1 MASNKEK
8 ILSYI
13 KENGQAT
20 VNELLDILLIERAM
34 IHRHLKSMV
43 EAGVIRKIGSAPKVW
58 YVPVEKKKQVLEIP
72 NIPASATKIINSNFL
87 LITPQGER
95 LDGVAGFVRWCADRR
110 YDIIKR
116 SSEYEALYKKYVALE
131 ENGLLDGTLKMRD
144 TFGDDCRIDKTYYVD
159 FYAWEIF
166 GKTKLGQLL
175 LYAKQSQ
182 NRKMIKEV
190 IDIIHPCVNS
200 LIKKHN
206 INAVGY
212 IPPTVK
218 RTIQIMDVIKKN
230 LRIALPEIKLTKAV
244 GEVRV
249 PQKTLSKLQERVD
262 NARETIMVSGN
273 KNFSTVLLIDDAVGS
288 GATMNETA
296 RKLKNHGIA
305 GKVIGLAIIGSLKG
319 FDVISE
325 I

>member
-58 YVPVEKKKQVLEIP
+58 YVPAEKKKQVLEIP
-72 NIPASATKIINSNFL
+72 NIPAPAAKIINSNFL

-116 SSEYEALYKKYVALE
+116 SSEYEALYKKYAALE

-190 IDIIHPCVNS
+190 IDIIHPCVDS

-206 INAVGY
+206 VNAVGY

-296 RKLKNHGIA
+296 RKLKNHGIV
-305 GKVIGLAIIGSLKG
+305 GKVIGLAITGSLKG

>member
-72 NIPASATKIINSNFL
+72 SIPASAIKIINSNFL

-110 YDIIKR
+110 YDIIKK
-116 SSEYEALYKKYVALE
+116 SSEYEALYKKYAALE

-144 TFGDDCRIDKTYYVD
+144 TFGDDCRIDKAYYVD

-206 INAVGY
+206 INVVGY

-218 RTIQIMDVIKKN
+218 RTIQIMDAIKKN
-230 LRIALPEIKLTKAV
+230 IRIALPEIKLIKAV
-244 GEVRV
+244 GEVRG

-273 KNFSTVLLIDDAVGS
+273 KKFTQVLLIDDAVGS